1 MWLAFGTQ
9 TWELR
14 DGEVTVGSGADADW
28 RIATADLKPRHFT
41 ITIHGLNASL
51 RATSKENVV
60 VVNDRQLVGAPYL
73 LNDGDV
79 IAAGAGRF
87 VFGDEAPRPAPTE
100 PEPAAAGFLIEEN
113 SGVPRQLLSRSTTFG
128 RDPSSTIRLMDPS
141 VSRFHA
147 EIRREAGGF
156 ALHSMGSAGTL
167 LNGRR
172 VSAPLVL
179 GDGDVVEIGRRRWR
193 FSPAVPGTDQ
203 PPAHRGPEPNSERA
217 WQRAVPE
224 TGHVSVVPAPNP
236 VRRTAVAAA
245 IVAIVA
251 LAAAAVFLMH

>member
-14 DGEVTVGSGADADW
+14 DGDVTVGSGADADW
-28 RIATADLKPRHFT
+28 RVATADLKPRHFT

-51 RATSKENVV
+51 RAASKENVV
-60 VVNDRQLVGAPYL
+60 VVNERQLLGAPHL

-87 VFGDEAPRPAPTE
+87 VFSDETPRPAPTE
-100 PEPAAAGFLIEEN
+100 PEPAVAGFLVDEG
-113 SGVPRQLLSRSTTFG
+113 SGTTRRLLSRSTTFG
-128 RDPSSTIRLMDPS
+128 RDPSSTIALIDPS
-141 VSRFHA
+141 ASRFHA
-147 EIRREAGGF
+147 EVRREAGGF

-167 LNGRR
+167 VNGRR
-172 VSAPLVL
+172 VNAPLVL
-179 GDGDVVEIGRRRWR
+179 ADGDVVEIGRRRWR
-193 FSPAVPGTDQ
+193 FTRAMPAVDH
-203 PPAHRGPEPNSERA
+203 ARGHEPNTERA
-217 WQRAVPE
+217 WQRTVPE
-224 TGHVSVVPAPNP
+224 TGHVNVVPPPNP

-245 IVAIVA
+245 IVTIVA